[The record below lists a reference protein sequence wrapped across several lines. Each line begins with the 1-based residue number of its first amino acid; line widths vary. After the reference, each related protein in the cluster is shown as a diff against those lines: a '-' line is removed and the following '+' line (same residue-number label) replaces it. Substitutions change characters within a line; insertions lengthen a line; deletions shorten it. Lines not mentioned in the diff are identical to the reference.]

1 MVSRSPS
8 NAATEANPLLEEAL
22 QHKFDQAKLEQ
33 DNVAHDSPNA
43 TEESFELVKLA
54 LPIIATLILEFLPGA
69 FAVAVVGHI
78 DSPLKK
84 EYVDAATLSVM
95 FLNITGLSIGF
106 GLSTAMDTLCSQTVG
121 AGKLYNLGMY
131 FQSGLIV
138 LGSMF
143 IPAWIVNYNT
153 EFFLLAL
160 GQDPTVAALAG
171 SFSKISVFAMPG
183 VFLYELIKKVLQAQ
197 KIVSPMAYIAVLTN
211 LVYFGLGYYLC
222 YETDIGFLGAAYARA
237 ISQSLLPI
245 FAYLYLLW
253 NPVHKDWWPTDHGSS
268 AQWKAAWDHV
278 PEFFSLGV
286 PGMLMMIL
294 EWWAF
299 ELCEVIAGWMPNPVL
314 SISVQSVLMSLASQA
329 FSIYLGINIAT
340 TVRLGNAL
348 GVNEPNRAHMIS
360 NVALGISLAA
370 GVFMSIV
377 FLITRDFL
385 PRAFI
390 SDPTSIA

>member
-121 AGKLYNLGMY
+121 AGKLYNLGM
-131 FQSGLIV
+131 
-138 LGSMF
+138 SMF

-286 PGMLMMIL
+286 PGK
-294 EWWAF
+294 
-299 ELCEVIAGWMPNPVL
+299 
-314 SISVQSVLMSLASQA
+314 SICKFSKSDMNARHAYDDFGVVLMSLASQA

>member
-253 NPVHKDWWPTDHGSS
+253 NPVHKDWWPTDHG
-268 AQWKAAWDHV
+268 
-278 PEFFSLGV
+278 
-286 PGMLMMIL
+286 MLMMIL